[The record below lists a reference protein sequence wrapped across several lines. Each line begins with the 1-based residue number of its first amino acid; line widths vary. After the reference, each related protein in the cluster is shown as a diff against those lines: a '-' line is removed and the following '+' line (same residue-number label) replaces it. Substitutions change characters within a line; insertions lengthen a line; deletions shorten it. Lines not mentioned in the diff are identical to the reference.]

1 MLPLPQWQVCSNKG
15 SVLFDNEDNDM
26 RKLKLCVFPHY
37 NKCVDSN
44 GEWDRTWDE
53 SYVYVIYDEGIE
65 VDGDGGFNSEKQART
80 AGEKRLKE
88 LEDKI

>member
-1 MLPLPQWQVCSNKG
+1 
-15 SVLFDNEDNDM
+15 M

-53 SYVYVIYDEGIE
+53 SYVYVIYDDEGFE
-65 VDGDGGFNSEKQART
+65 VDGEGGYHTEEKARE
-80 AGEKRLKE
+80 AGEKRLRELKGIKE
-88 LEDKI
+88 YVDNSEFEYGHNVNHNSEEI